1 MFFQSDWCVCMPD
14 PLSWNR
20 GFGMNVTVLPCF
32 RAVFLVTYLYHITLS
47 AIFVSVSKRM
57 SISDWPAV
65 ATSWWCTSTR
75 TPTFSRFSTMSDRMS
90 WKWSIGGTG
99 K

>member
-1 MFFQSDWCVCMPD
+1 
-14 PLSWNR
+14 
-20 GFGMNVTVLPCF
+20 LPHF
-32 RAVFLVTYLYHITLS
+32 RAVFFAQYLYQQTRS

-57 SISDWPAV
+57 SISVWPPD

-75 TPTFSRFSTMSDRMS
+75 MPTDSIASTMSDRMS
-90 WKWSIGGTG
+90 WNLSIGGTG

>member
-1 MFFQSDWCVCMPD
+1 MPE
-14 PLSWNR
+14 PLSWKR
-20 GFGMNVTVLPCF
+20 GLGMKVTVLPCAL
-32 RAVFLVTYLYHITLS
+32 AVFLVTYLYHITRS

-57 SISDWPAV
+57 SISDCPAV

-75 TPTFSRFSTMSDRMS
+75 TPTFSRLSTISERMS

>member
-1 MFFQSDWCVCMPD
+1 MPE
-14 PLSWNR
+14 PLSWNS
-20 GFGMNVTVLPCF
+20 GLGMKVAVLPHL
-32 RAVFLVTYLYHITLS
+32 RAVFFAQYLYQSTLS

-57 SISDWPAV
+57 SISVWPPV

-75 TPTFSRFSTMSDRMS
+75 TPTLSSASTMSERMS
-90 WKWSIGGTG
+90 WNWSMGGTG

>member
-1 MFFQSDWCVCMPD
+1 MFFAQ
-14 PLSWNR
+14 
-20 GFGMNVTVLPCF
+20 
-32 RAVFLVTYLYHITLS
+32 YLYQNTLS

-57 SISDWPAV
+57 SISVWPPV

-75 TPTFSRFSTMSDRMS
+75 TPTDSSASTMSDRMS
-90 WKWSIGGTG
+90 WNWSIGGTG